1 MLDLIYKQESYD
13 IIGACFEVYN
23 EHGNGFVEPIYHE
36 SLILEFGLRTLPAVS
51 EPQIQVKYKGT
62 VLKKTC
68 RPDFVC
74 FSKIILEIKAV
85 KDLTDEHRAQVL
97 NYLKAT
103 GFKLG
108 LLVNFGSQEELQYE
122 RIVL

>member
-1 MLDLIYKQESYD
+1 MLDLVFKKESYE

-23 EHGNGFVEPIYHE
+23 EHGNGFLESIYHE
-36 SLILEFGLRTLPAVS
+36 SLILELAFKKIPSVS
-51 EPQIQVKYKGT
+51 EPRLEVKYKGQL
-62 VLKKTC
+62 LKKTC

-74 FSKIILEIKAV
+74 HSKIIVEIKAV
-85 KDLTDEHRAQVL
+85 RELTDEHRGQVL

-108 LLVNFGSQEELQYE
+108 LLVNFGAKDELQYE

>member
-1 MLDLIYKQESYD
+1 MLDLVFKKESYA

-23 EHGNGFVEPIYHE
+23 EHGHGFVESIYHE
-36 SLILEFGLRTLPAVS
+36 SLILEFGLAKIPAVS
-51 EPQIQVKYKGT
+51 EPHLQVRYKGQI
-62 VLKKTC
+62 LKKSC

-74 FSKIILEIKAV
+74 HSKIIVEIKAV
-85 KDLTDEHRAQVL
+85 KELADEHRSQVL

-108 LLVNFGSQEELQYE
+108 ILVNFGAREELQYE
-122 RIVL
+122 RLVL